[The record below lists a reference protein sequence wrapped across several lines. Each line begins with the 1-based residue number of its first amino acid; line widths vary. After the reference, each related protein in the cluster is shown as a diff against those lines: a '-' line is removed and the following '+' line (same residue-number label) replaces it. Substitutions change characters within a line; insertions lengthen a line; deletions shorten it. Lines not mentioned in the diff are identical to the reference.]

1 MEQFIPTGDKM
12 YILTRKSA
20 PLSFMLASRNSRRK
34 PLLYFDGQSNRALR
48 YARNQRSP
56 FEDEQDGNAIL
67 EPIVFEDGFLFVPKT
82 NPVLQHF
89 LSLHPGYGAIFE
101 EVNNEKDAQEE
112 VEVLN
117 AEVDA
122 LIAARSLD
130 IEMLENICRVML
142 GGKVDTMTT
151 AELKRDVLVYAKK
164 NSVQFLEMLNDPM
177 LELQSKVAKFFSE
190 GILRMRNNNKDVY
203 FNLPSNKG
211 RMLRAPYGE
220 PYTYIVSSYLQ
231 SDEGIETLKLLE
243 KNLE

>member
-12 YILTRKSA
+12 YILNRKSA

-164 NSVQFLEMLNDPM
+164 NPVQFLEMLNDPM

-203 FNLPSNKG
+203 FNLPSNKS
-211 RMLRAPYGE
+211 RMLTVPYGE
-220 PYTYIVSSYLQ
+220 SYTYIVSSYLQ

>member
-89 LSLHPGYGAIFE
+89 LSLHPGYGNIFE

-112 VEVLN
+112 VENLN

-122 LIAARSLD
+122 LNCCSL
-130 IEMLENICRVML
+130 L
-142 GGKVDTMTT
+142 GH
-151 AELKRDVLVYAKK
+151 
-164 NSVQFLEMLNDPM
+164 
-177 LELQSKVAKFFSE
+177 
-190 GILRMRNNNKDVY
+190 
-203 FNLPSNKG
+203 
-211 RMLRAPYGE
+211 
-220 PYTYIVSSYLQ
+220 
-231 SDEGIETLKLLE
+231 
-243 KNLE
+243 